1 MKKILLI
8 DDDTDFVYI
17 NKVYLEKRGYK
28 VSSAYSGD
36 EGFELARREK
46 PDLIVLDVM
55 MKTKT
60 EGFDVA
66 RKIKREKSL
75 KDIPVIMLTA
85 IRKKERLPWTF
96 EPDEEWLPVTEFLE
110 KPLSPQ
116 NLYEKIENILKRG
129 KNARKR
135 ENSCGG

>member
-1 MKKILLI
+1 
-8 DDDTDFVYI
+8 
-17 NKVYLEKRGYK
+17 
-28 VSSAYSGD
+28 
-36 EGFELARREK
+36 
-46 PDLIVLDVM
+46 
-55 MKTKT
+55 
-60 EGFDVA
+60 
-66 RKIKREKSL
+66 
-75 KDIPVIMLTA
+75 MLTA